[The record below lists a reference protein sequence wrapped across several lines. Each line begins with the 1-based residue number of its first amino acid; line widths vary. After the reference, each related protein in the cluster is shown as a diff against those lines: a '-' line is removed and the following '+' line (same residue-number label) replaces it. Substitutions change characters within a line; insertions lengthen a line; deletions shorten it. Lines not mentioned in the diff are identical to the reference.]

1 MTGRNLTDRIQ
12 AFRRA
17 SSITTRVR
25 ILRSLA
31 VESAPEVD
39 RLLLQALQDPAAKV
53 RHTALQLLDR
63 RGIRDRQITLAMLS
77 DGSKMVRRLALRML
91 RAWPDPELIPRVVP
105 FLEDED
111 LSLRLLAIDWLYAL
125 GPRALPYLRPLAHD
139 AMYSVRTKVQ
149 HCIRDLEKQQAI
161 QNALVQS
168 AASKRVP
175 SGEEETAPIPAPAM
189 PHQSDAR
196 LHRDLDRFPPVHRRA
211 DTLWQE
217 LEQLRMTQP
226 DALADRLQTLL
237 EDPRWPNRE
246 RVIRWV
252 QQQPDFPTQVIYELL
267 AHPIWYVRAAAI
279 EILGHF
285 QDPVLLEYAFDL
297 ARDRNVEVRRALAD
311 AMLRYGESEDARMV
325 LEKLAR
331 DPHFMIRRR
340 AREHLSHLRNWKEE

>member
-1 MTGRNLTDRIQ
+1 MTGQDLTNRIR
-12 AFRRA
+12 AFHRA

-31 VESAPEVD
+31 VEPAPEVD
-39 RLLLQALQDPAAKV
+39 QLLIQALRDPSAKV

-63 RGIRDRQITLAMLS
+63 RGFRDRQITLAMLG
-77 DGSKMVRRLALRML
+77 DGSKVVRRLALRML
-91 RAWPDPELIPRVVP
+91 RAWPEPELIPKVLP

-111 LSLRLLAIDWLYAL
+111 LSLRLLAIDWLYSL
-125 GPRALPYLRPLAHD
+125 GPRALPYLRPLARD
-139 AMYSVRTKVQ
+139 AMYSVRSKVQ

-161 QNALVQS
+161 QDALVQPASPEQAPS
-168 AASKRVP
+168 AER
-175 SGEEETAPIPAPAM
+175 ETAPIPATALSYDTDTRWREPI
-189 PHQSDAR
+189 PHVR
-196 LHRDLDRFPPVHRRA
+196 RRA

-252 QQQPDFPTQVIYELL
+252 QQQPDFPTRVMYELL
-267 AHPIWYVRAAAI
+267 AHPIWYVRAAVI

-297 ARDRNVEVRRALAD
+297 ARDRNVEVRRALTD

-340 AREHLSHLRNWKEE
+340 AREHLSQLRNRKEE